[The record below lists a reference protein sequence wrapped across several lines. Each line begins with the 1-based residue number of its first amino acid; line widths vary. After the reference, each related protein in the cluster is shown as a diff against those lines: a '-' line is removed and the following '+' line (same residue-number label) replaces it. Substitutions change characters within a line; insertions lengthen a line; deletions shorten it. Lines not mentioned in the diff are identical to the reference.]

1 LALIEELVKQ
11 KPDNWR
17 TSRVMILGPISS
29 GKLPSDEEARPM
41 RQRPGDLIMAT
52 ISTLLLFGFPG
63 PAATQIFA
71 GEAERST
78 ETIFVLRGNN
88 QLGKKWPSG

>member
-29 GKLPSDEEARPM
+29 GKLPSDEEDRPM

-52 ISTLLLFGFPG
+52 ISTLLLSG